1 MAVSEN
7 DLIVG
12 PLVPANGVSVISL
25 DFYFEDEAWLE
36 VYKNDSETPLVL
48 SVDYTT
54 TGEGTAT
61 GTVVLTTPAN
71 GTDAYSVYLVVPL
84 ERTSDMQL
92 RGEFRSEPFNL
103 EMDRMWQAL
112 QGRRTASDRT
122 MRFAS
127 AGQTL
132 TPIYIPSAAAGAG
145 RNLRISD
152 DGLGLEI
159 STYTEAELA
168 AAQVNA
174 EASAVAAAASAA
186 TAEAARDATLAAY
199 DNFDDRYLG
208 EFATPPTT
216 DNDGDPLAS
225 GMLYFDTVTEA
236 MKVYSET
243 SMAWLDAYASGE
255 TFIAKATFTAADQM
269 LYSTAAGVPA
279 TTPITAVGR
288 AILDDATIADVR
300 NTIQASRVPLD
311 EDDFASNSALH
322 PPTQQS
328 TGVYVRTM
336 AGNQSGDAP
345 IYAARAWAKFS
356 TAGGTVSLTESG
368 NVTSITDNGTG
379 DYTVNFTTD
388 MEDVNF
394 ATVATATY
402 RGASAL
408 EGATAYTQTVS
419 SVVVRSFEGSGGTAV
434 DPGGMNVA
442 VFR

>member
-132 TPIYIPSAAAGAG
+132 DPFYIPSAGAAAD
-145 RNLRISD
+145 RFPRISS
-152 DGLGLEI
+152 DGLSLEL
-159 STYTEAELA
+159 STFTETELA
-168 AAQVNA
+168 AGQVNA
-174 EASAVAAAASAA
+174 AASAVAAAASAA

-208 EFATPPTT
+208 EFAVPPTT

-225 GMLYFDTVTEA
+225 GMLYFDTVTDA

-311 EDDFASNSALH
+311 EDDFASDSALH

-328 TGVYVRTM
+328 
-336 AGNQSGDAP
+336 
-345 IYAARAWAKFS
+345 ARAYFRGLMLGVDQTWQDVIGS
-356 TAGGTVSLTESG
+356 RSAG
-368 NVTSITDNGTG
+368 TSYQNTTG
-379 DYTVNFTTD
+379 KPIEVA
-388 MEDVNF
+388 VF
-394 ATVATATY
+394 ATVASGL
-402 RGASAL
+402 RL
-408 EGATAYTQTVS
+408 VQVS
-419 SVVVRSFEGSGGTAV
+419 SDNSTWIDIARGSSAQALAAQISIPDNWYYRIDSATSVTVTVWAEL
-434 DPGGMNVA
+434 
-442 VFR
+442 R